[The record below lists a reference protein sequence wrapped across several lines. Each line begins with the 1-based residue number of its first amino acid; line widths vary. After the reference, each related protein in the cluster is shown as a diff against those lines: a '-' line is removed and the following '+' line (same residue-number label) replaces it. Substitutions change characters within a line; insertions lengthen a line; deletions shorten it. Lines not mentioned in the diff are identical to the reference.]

1 MPSEKS
7 KNNFVPEFGPNGA
20 VMNSPHMTDE
30 VRDKIK
36 NPWLGQKVG
45 EGRTSFATVFIALV
59 FTKFGYEIAK
69 RYPNVSKEQADY
81 LWLTA
86 FGILALIGALEFCWR
101 RFVNYKNA
109 PTKTD

>member
-36 NPWLGQKVG
+36 KPWFGQKFV
-45 EGRTSFATVFIALV
+45 EGRTFFVQIFIAIM
-59 FTKFGYEIAK
+59 FTKYGYEIAK
-69 RYPNVSKEQADY
+69 RYPNVSEEQADF
-81 LWLTA
+81 LWFAALVIMTL
-86 FGILALIGALEFCWR
+86 FGAAEFCWR
-101 RFVNYKNA
+101 RFVRNKKRANQE
-109 PTKTD
+109 